1 MACRNLA
8 FSALQHAPIHRRSKP
23 NGAIEGPSKI
33 ILSSK
38 MGGYSY
44 FGRSPRPPFCPPR
57 GAEATVKKNLS
68 RNLDLFAKNG
78 ENGGS
83 GQIPLILATTVKPA
97 LEKF

>member
-1 MACRNLA
+1 MT
-8 FSALQHAPIHRRSKP
+8 
-23 NGAIEGPSKI
+23 
-33 ILSSK
+33 LSSK
-38 MGGYSY
+38 LGGYSY

-78 ENGGS
+78 ENGGT

-97 LEKF
+97 LENV

>member
-1 MACRNLA
+1 MTCRNLA
-8 FSALQHAPIHRRSKP
+8 SSALQHAPIHRRSKP
-23 NGAIEGPSKI
+23 NGAIGGSSQMT
-33 ILSSK
+33 LSSK
-38 MGGYSY
+38 WVATAILEG
-44 FGRSPRPPFCPPR
+44 SPRPPFCPPR

-78 ENGGS
+78 ENGGT